1 MDTLVKGYNGIMD
14 LDLKLVPK
22 AFHKEAVKQH
32 YKDIEEYNAY
42 QLALPE
48 RLRYEN
54 TILRINQQHKRDR
67 EADLKRAK
75 IAYEQKN
82 KNT

>member
-1 MDTLVKGYNGIMD
+1 MD

-22 AFHKEAVKQH
+22 AFHTEAVKQH
-32 YKDIEEYNAY
+32 YKDIEEYTAY

-48 RLRYEN
+48 GLRYEN
-54 TILRINQQHKRDR
+54 TILRINLQHKRDR

-75 IAYEQKN
+75 IAHEEKN